1 MNGDYTFYGKYRGR
15 VTDIED
21 PLMMGRIKAYVPDV
35 LGDDESGWAMPCV
48 PFAGNGMG
56 FFALPSVGAGV
67 WIEFEHGDPDYPI
80 WIGGW
85 WGSVA
90 ELPTTLL
97 APPPP
102 YNKVLIQTDGGNSIL
117 LDDTPGIGGVTI
129 QTSGGQKIKMSS
141 LGIEIDDGQGGSIKL
156 TGPQVSINEG
166 ALEVI

>member
-1 MNGDYTFYGKYRGR
+1 MNGDNVFYGKYRGV
-15 VTDIED
+15 VTDIDD
-21 PLMMGRIKAYVPDV
+21 PLMTGRIKARVPDV
-35 LGDDESGWAMPCV
+35 MGDDESGWAMPCA
-48 PFAGNGMG
+48 PFGGSGMG

-80 WIGGW
+80 WSGCW
-85 WGSVA
+85 WGSLA

-97 APPPP
+97 MPPPP

-117 LDDTPGIGGVTI
+117 LDDTPGIGGITI
-129 QTSGGQKIKMSS
+129 QTSGGQKIKMTA
-141 LGIEIDDGQGGSIKL
+141 LGIEIDDGLGGSIKL